1 MKRLALAL
9 LPALLLSATLMAESP
24 GEGPDPFARYL
35 FPPDRVMG
43 HAQEIGLNETQRNA
57 IRNEVQ
63 KVQHKF
69 IDSQFDMQSEMEK
82 MANLLQEKTVE
93 ETKVLAQLD
102 RILTLER
109 DIKKL
114 QIGLL
119 VRVRNLLT
127 DAQQAKLA
135 QLQTSSK

>member
-1 MKRLALAL
+1 MKRIAVALCL
-9 LPALLLSATLMAESP
+9 VFSISATSRSESP
-24 GEGPDPFARYL
+24 AEGPDPFARYL
-35 FPPDRVMG
+35 FPPERVMG
-43 HAQEIGLNETQRNA
+43 HAQEIGLDDAQRNA

-82 MANLLQEKTVE
+82 MAKLLQDKTVDE
-93 ETKVLAQLD
+93 PKVLAQLD
-102 RILTLER
+102 RILALEK
-109 DIKKL
+109 DIKRM

-127 DAQQAKLA
+127 ATQQARLA
-135 QLQTSSK
+135 QLQSAAK

>member
-1 MKRLALAL
+1 
-9 LPALLLSATLMAESP
+9 
-24 GEGPDPFARYL
+24 
-35 FPPDRVMG
+35 MG
-43 HAQEIGLNETQRNA
+43 HAQEIGLNEAQRNA

-69 IDSQFDMQSEMEK
+69 IDSQFDMQAEMEK
-82 MANLLQEKTVE
+82 MVKLLQERTVE

-102 RILTLER
+102 RILTLEK
-109 DIKKL
+109 DIKEM

-119 VRVRNLLT
+119 VRVRNVLT

-135 QLQTSSK
+135 QLQTPSR